1 MSSGSLTPRTS
12 SAQSPIYRPPDAMP
26 ESPRSHLTSSPDLL
40 EVPYATPFIPSH
52 VRHANRGLD
61 VGPGRSLPAV
71 AADPIPSYQFA
82 TPVFGIDTAP
92 DGSLLVADA
101 GAGIVE
107 LRKGV
112 ASLRTGLPG
121 ISDVSSVGRAAAGRS
136 PV

>member
-1 MSSGSLTPRTS
+1 MPRHSSLRTCVTPIAASMLALS
-12 SAQSPIYRPPDAMP
+12 S
-26 ESPRSHLTSSPDLL
+26 
-40 EVPYATPFIPSH
+40 
-52 VRHANRGLD
+52 
-61 VGPGRSLPAV
+61 SLPAV

-107 LRKGV
+107 LRR
-112 ASLRTGLPG
+112 ASPPCAPDCR
-121 ISDVSSVGRAAAGRS
+121 VSAMSPRSAEAAAGRS